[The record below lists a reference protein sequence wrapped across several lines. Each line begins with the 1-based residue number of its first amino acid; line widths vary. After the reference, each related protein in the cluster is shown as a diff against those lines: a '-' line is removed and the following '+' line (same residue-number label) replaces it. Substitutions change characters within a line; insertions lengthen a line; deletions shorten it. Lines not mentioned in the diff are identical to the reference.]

1 MKSTLELSAPL
12 RETTACSLRRKDQAP
27 SRCLVWLGALL
38 FLAHSAHAFCVPYQT
53 PSLSAGTANTATAT
67 TRGKRIGFSLSSSS
81 NIYDDDLSIDDT
93 LSRNQVES
101 LTVPQIK
108 QQLRLRGLKVSG
120 LKQELIDRLVN
131 FSLLTVEELNNE
143 QEDDNVLVPEIVSQ
157 QEVSNAKSKARRFAE
172 DEGKELIDI
181 TDFLDDGDK
190 GKFTKSAN
198 INGGDDDDIDV
209 EPEPEENISSSSKGP
224 EVWGADAKIVD
235 DYEGR
240 SPIVDSM
247 SRTVVEYKGS
257 NQTMV
262 QAYVVASR
270 DALRPFLAGGKNRTG
285 NVEKQML
292 EIQTKREEA
301 AKRPVRFEEEEG
313 LDEGDETGLYAN
325 ILDREYSDWGKYT
338 LTGAQLSAEEVQGV
352 LLLSDVYGTF
362 TENTRMLAEKIA
374 FECQPVV
381 VMVPDLFR
389 GDPWKEVPATPGLD
403 AKGRDYE
410 EWRATH
416 SDSRVNIDIRAAGA
430 VLKEQYGVSS
440 ITVWGTCYG
449 GARAL
454 EIAAGYLPEGKI
466 LDVDGTVGPAPV
478 DPEVVVSWY
487 PTRYNVKELFGM
499 GKGEKNKLNG
509 DKRSM
514 AVMAVFAGN
523 DKLPGA
529 TAEDAK
535 ELKSLLDADERVKD
549 LMVKVF
555 PGQEHGFAHLGL
567 GNQGNDENEFERFVD
582 NEFGGSGRVSMDD
595 GDAEVACLLSTAFM
609 ETYARVF
616 LPTMGPA
623 IRSDETAAEWSNTLE
638 MKDLNVANSR
648 DIRQEIEDG
657 LDNFVEEPLGGR
669 RVDPTDDT
677 QRAELTGLL
686 RSMESD
692 DVDPAYKI
700 EDDDDLEIMYAKL
713 KAADDTFQI
722 F

>member
-1 MKSTLELSAPL
+1 
-12 RETTACSLRRKDQAP
+12 
-27 SRCLVWLGALL
+27 
-38 FLAHSAHAFCVPYQT
+38 
-53 PSLSAGTANTATAT
+53 
-67 TRGKRIGFSLSSSS
+67 
-81 NIYDDDLSIDDT
+81 LSIDDT
-93 LSRNQVES
+93 LSRDQVEE

-120 LKQELIDRLVN
+120 RKPELIDRLVN
-131 FSLLTVEELNNE
+131 FSLLTVEELND
-143 QEDDNVLVPEIVSQ
+143 QDDNVLVPEMVSQ
-157 QEVSNAKSKARRFAE
+157 AELTNVKSKARRFAE
-172 DEGKELIDI
+172 DEGKDLIDI
-181 TDFLDDGDK
+181 EDFLEEDDK
-190 GKFTKSAN
+190 GKFTNSVN
-198 INGGDDDDIDV
+198 INGDDPEV
-209 EPEPEENISSSSKGP
+209 EPELEENLKSSAKGP
-224 EVWGADAKIVD
+224 EVWGADATIVD

-270 DALRPFLAGGKNRTG
+270 DALRPFLAGGKNRTS
-285 NVEKQML
+285 NVEKQMV

-301 AKRPVRFEEEEG
+301 AKVPVRFEEEEG
-313 LDEGDETGLYAN
+313 LDEGDENGLYAN
-325 ILDREYSDWGKYT
+325 ILNREYSDWGKYS
-338 LTGAQLSAEEVQGV
+338 LTGAQLSADEVQGV

-389 GDPWKEVPATPGLD
+389 GYPWKEVPATPGLD

-416 SDSRVNIDIRAAGA
+416 SDHRVNIDIRAAGA
-430 VLKEQYGVSS
+430 VLKDQYGVSS

-449 GARAL
+449 GGRAL
-454 EIAAGYLPEGKI
+454 EVAAGYLPDGKI
-466 LDVDGTVGPAPV
+466 LDVDGTVGPVPV
-478 DPEVVVSWY
+478 DPEVVVAWY
-487 PTRYNVKELFGM
+487 PTRYNVRELFGI

-529 TAEDAK
+529 TPEDAK
-535 ELKSLLDADERVKD
+535 VLKSLLDFDERVKD

-567 GNQGNDENEFERFVD
+567 GNQGNDENDFERFVD

-616 LPTMGPA
+616 LPTTGSA
-623 IRSDETAAEWSNTLE
+623 IRSDESAEEWRTLE
-638 MKDLNVANSR
+638 MKDLKVANSR
-648 DIRQEIEDG
+648 DIRQEIDDG
-657 LDNFVEEPLGGR
+657 LDNFVEAPPGKQ
-669 RVDPTDDT
+669 VDQTADSNVA
-677 QRAELTGLL
+677 QRAELTRLL

-692 DVDPAYKI
+692 DVDPENMI
-700 EDDDDLEIMYAKL
+700 EDDDDVEEMYAKL
-713 KAADDTFQI
+713 KANDDTFQI

>member
-1 MKSTLELSAPL
+1 M
-12 RETTACSLRRKDQAP
+12 
-27 SRCLVWLGALL
+27 
-38 FLAHSAHAFCVPYQT
+38 
-53 PSLSAGTANTATAT
+53 
-67 TRGKRIGFSLSSSS
+67 FSLSSS
-81 NIYDDDLSIDDT
+81 YDDDMSIDDT
-93 LSRNQVES
+93 LSRDQVET
-101 LTVPQIK
+101 LTIPQIK
-108 QQLRLRGLKVSG
+108 QQLRLRSLKVSG
-120 LKQELIDRLVN
+120 NKQELIDRLVN
-131 FSLLTVEELNNE
+131 FSELSIDE
-143 QEDDNVLVPEIVSQ
+143 QIDDQDDNVLVPEMVSQ
-157 QEVSNAKSKARRFAE
+157 EEINNAKSKARRFAE

-181 TDFLDDGDK
+181 TDFLEDGDK
-190 GKFTKSAN
+190 GKFTNSAN
-198 INGGDDDDIDV
+198 INGDEDEV
-209 EPEPEENISSSSKGP
+209 LEPVLEDNVAGSAKGP
-224 EVWGADAKIVD
+224 EVWGADAKVID

-240 SPIVDSM
+240 NPIVDSM

-270 DALRPFLAGGKNRTG
+270 DALRPFLAGGENRTG
-285 NVEKQML
+285 DVEKQMV

-301 AKRPVRFEEEEG
+301 AKRPIRVDEEG
-313 LDEGDETGLYAN
+313 LDGGDETGLYKD
-325 ILDREYSDWGKYT
+325 ILNRDYSDWGKYT

-389 GDPWKEVPATPGLD
+389 GDPWKDVPATPGVD
-403 AKGRDYE
+403 AQGRDYE

-416 SDSRVNIDIRAAGA
+416 SDHRVNIDIRAAGA
-430 VLKEQYGVSS
+430 VLKAQYGVSS

-449 GARAL
+449 GGRAL
-454 EIAAGYLPEGKI
+454 EIAAGYLPDGKI
-466 LDVDGTVGPAPV
+466 LDVDGSIGPVPV
-478 DPEVVVSWY
+478 EPEVVVSWY
-487 PTRYNVKELFGM
+487 PTRYNVKELFGKD
-499 GKGEKNKLNG
+499 KGDKEKVNG
-509 DKRSM
+509 DKRAM

-523 DKLPGA
+523 DELPGA
-529 TAEDAK
+529 TPEDAK

-567 GNQGNDENEFERFVD
+567 GNQGNDEDDFDRFID
-582 NEFGGSGRVSMDD
+582 NEFGGSGRLSMDD

-623 IRSDETAAEWSNTLE
+623 IRSDETATEWSDTLE
-638 MKDLNVANSR
+638 MKDLSVANSR
-648 DIRQEIEDG
+648 DIRQEIDDG
-657 LDNFVEEPLGGR
+657 LDNFVEEPMGGQ
-669 RVDPTDDT
+669 VDPTSDK
-677 QRAELTGLL
+677 QRTELTGLL
-686 RSMESD
+686 RSMEPD
-692 DVDPAYKI
+692 DMDPEYKI
-700 EDDDDLEIMYAKL
+700 EDDDDLEVMYAKL

>member
-1 MKSTLELSAPL
+1 MKSSLELSAPL
-12 RETTACSLRRKDQAP
+12 EASCPRRRNNQAPLRR
-27 SRCLVWLGALL
+27 LVWLGSLV
-38 FLAHSAHAFCVPYQT
+38 FLAHSAHAFCVHYQA
-53 PSLSAGTANTATAT
+53 PSLSGTSLGN
-67 TRGKRIGFSLSSSS
+67 TRGKRIVFSLSSS
-81 NIYDDDLSIDDT
+81 YDDDMSIDDT
-93 LSRNQVES
+93 LSRDQVET
-101 LTVPQIK
+101 LTIPQIK
-108 QQLRLRGLKVSG
+108 QQLRLRSLKVSG
-120 LKQELIDRLVN
+120 NKQELIDRLVN
-131 FSLLTVEELNNE
+131 FSELSIDE
-143 QEDDNVLVPEIVSQ
+143 QIDDQDNNVLVPEMVSQ
-157 QEVSNAKSKARRFAE
+157 EEINNAKSKARRFAE

-181 TDFLDDGDK
+181 TDFLEDGDK
-190 GKFTKSAN
+190 GKFTNSAN
-198 INGGDDDDIDV
+198 INGDEDEV
-209 EPEPEENISSSSKGP
+209 LEPVLEDNVAGSAKGP
-224 EVWGADAKIVD
+224 EVWGADAKVID

-240 SPIVDSM
+240 NPIVDSM

-270 DALRPFLAGGKNRTG
+270 DALRPFLAGGENRTG
-285 NVEKQML
+285 DVEKQMV

-301 AKRPVRFEEEEG
+301 AKRPIRVDEEG
-313 LDEGDETGLYAN
+313 LDGGDETGLYKD
-325 ILDREYSDWGKYT
+325 ILNRDYSDWGKYT

-389 GDPWKEVPATPGLD
+389 GDPWKDVPATPGVD
-403 AKGRDYE
+403 AQGRDYE

-416 SDSRVNIDIRAAGA
+416 SDHRVNIDIRAAGA
-430 VLKEQYGVSS
+430 VLKAQYGVSS

-449 GARAL
+449 GGRAL
-454 EIAAGYLPEGKI
+454 EIAAGYLPDGKI
-466 LDVDGTVGPAPV
+466 LDVDGSIGPVPV
-478 DPEVVVSWY
+478 EPEVVVSWY
-487 PTRYNVKELFGM
+487 PTRYNVKELFGKD
-499 GKGEKNKLNG
+499 KGDKEKVNG
-509 DKRSM
+509 DKRAM

-523 DKLPGA
+523 DELPGA
-529 TAEDAK
+529 TPEDAK

-567 GNQGNDENEFERFVD
+567 GNQGNDEDDFDRFID
-582 NEFGGSGRVSMDD
+582 NEFGGSGRLSMDD

-623 IRSDETAAEWSNTLE
+623 IRSDETATEWSDTLE
-638 MKDLNVANSR
+638 MKDLSVANSR
-648 DIRQEIEDG
+648 DIRQEIDDG
-657 LDNFVEEPLGGR
+657 LDNFVEEPMGGQ
-669 RVDPTDDT
+669 VDPTSDK
-677 QRAELTGLL
+677 QRTELTGLL
-686 RSMESD
+686 RSMEPD
-692 DVDPAYKI
+692 DMDPEYKI
-700 EDDDDLEIMYAKL
+700 EDDDDLEVMYAKL

>member
-1 MKSTLELSAPL
+1 M
-12 RETTACSLRRKDQAP
+12 D
-27 SRCLVWLGALL
+27 G
-38 FLAHSAHAFCVPYQT
+38 
-53 PSLSAGTANTATAT
+53 
-67 TRGKRIGFSLSSSS
+67 
-81 NIYDDDLSIDDT
+81 DDNGLNIDDT

-120 LKQELIDRLVN
+120 KKQELIDRLVT
-131 FSLLTVEELNNE
+131 FSLLLVEELKNSDE
-143 QEDDNVLVPEIVSQ
+143 AQHDDTIVEPEILSQ
-157 QEVSNAKSKARRFAE
+157 EEMSNDKGKALRFAQ
-172 DEGKELIDI
+172 DEGKELIDV
-181 TDFLDDGDK
+181 TDFLEDNQK
-190 GKFTKSAN
+190 GKNVNTAN
-198 INGGDDDDIDV
+198 INGDDDDVPD
-209 EPEPEENISSSSKGP
+209 PEEANLESSSSGP
-224 EVWGADAKIVD
+224 EVWGSDAKIVD

-285 NVEKQML
+285 DVENQMR
-292 EIQTKREEA
+292 EIQTKREQA
-301 AKRPVRFEEEEG
+301 AKRPVRFEEDEG
-313 LDEGDETGLYAN
+313 LDEGDENGLYAN
-325 ILDREYSDWGKYT
+325 ILDRDYSDWGKYT

-352 LLLSDVYGTF
+352 LLLTDVYGTF
-362 TENTRMLAEKIA
+362 TEDTKVLVEKIA

-389 GDPWKEVPATPGLD
+389 GDPWKEVPSTPGVD

-416 SDSRVNIDIRAAGA
+416 SDHRVNIDIRAAGA
-430 VLKEQYGVSS
+430 VLREQYGVSS
-440 ITVWGTCYG
+440 VTVWGTCYG
-449 GARAL
+449 GGRAL
-454 EIAAGYLPEGKI
+454 EVAAGYLPDGKI
-466 LDVDGTVGPAPV
+466 LDIDGTVGPVPV
-478 DPEVVVSWY
+478 DPEVVVAWY
-487 PTRYNVKELFGM
+487 PTRYIAKELFGT
-499 GKGEKNKLNG
+499 GKGEKNKING

-535 ELKSLLDADERVKD
+535 ELKSLLGADERVKD

-555 PGQEHGFAHLGL
+555 PGQEHGFAHFGL

-582 NEFGGSGRVSMDD
+582 NEFGGSGRVAMDD

-623 IRSDETAAEWSNTLE
+623 IREDETAEEWSNTLE
-638 MKDLNVANSR
+638 MKNLDVANSR
-648 DIRQEIEDG
+648 DVRQEIEDSQ
-657 LDNFVEEPLGGR
+657 DNFVEEPLGGKR
-669 RVDPTDDT
+669 MDPTDDS
-677 QRAELTGLL
+677 QRTELIGLL

-692 DVDPAYKI
+692 DVDPEYKI